1 MELLAFAAIVVV
13 SLLLRAWELQQLAT
27 VAQQEVE
34 RDWGYRFAFWRRE
47 RMRPEYTAL
56 VTIKAV
62 HWARKEIPKRGMG
75 AKLSREFLA
84 GYLHEQDFGF
94 IPPWLLA
101 IIIKVVVSLI
111 IDAWFSQVM
120 PITVTP
126 DTIRMALAGLQLLS
140 LKTKNKVDDRVAAF
154 ALLVAQN
161 DALMQAAIDAV
172 SNWFKPTFSATAEQN
187 EYADIYEQLAEL
199 HKAA

>member
-1 MELLAFAAIVVV
+1 
-13 SLLLRAWELQQLAT
+13 
-27 VAQQEVE
+27 
-34 RDWGYRFAFWRRE
+34 
-47 RMRPEYTAL
+47 
-56 VTIKAV
+56 
-62 HWARKEIPKRGMG
+62 
-75 AKLSREFLA
+75 
-84 GYLHEQDFGF
+84 
-94 IPPWLLA
+94 
-101 IIIKVVVSLI
+101 
-111 IDAWFSQVM
+111 M

>member
-1 MELLAFAAIVVV
+1 MTVE
-13 SLLLRAWELQQLAT
+13 QLAT

-111 IDAWFSQVM
+111 IDAWFSGE
-120 PITVTP
+120 I
-126 DTIRMALAGLQLLS
+126 
-140 LKTKNKVDDRVAAF
+140 K
-154 ALLVAQN
+154 
-161 DALMQAAIDAV
+161 
-172 SNWFKPTFSATAEQN
+172 
-187 EYADIYEQLAEL
+187 
-199 HKAA
+199 